1 MKMSILAGE
10 SNYIQHS
17 GKEILSIM
25 TPNLF
30 LEYAGEQ
37 WSFGLFGIIAEY
49 GKKSVDWL
57 YNSSK
62 LKLFWKRRGMLIGQD
77 IGFKQA

>member
-30 LEYAGEQ
+30 LEYGGEQ
-37 WSFGLFGIIAEY
+37 RSFGLFGIIAEY
-49 GKKSVDWL
+49 GKK
-57 YNSSK
+57 
-62 LKLFWKRRGMLIGQD
+62 IC
-77 IGFKQA
+77 